1 MRSEKPYKHNYTYL
15 LISIMAKRKTYII
28 LLILALLSK
37 TVYGQ
42 ERITLS
48 PNAPLC
54 NSITL
59 LKTLSKEI
67 PADSLVAWIRQGGTQ
82 VVLCQVDSC
91 GRFLDFVRFSV
102 SKKTPEFIIENRE
115 TIKQILMNHKP
126 QFVLPCEFTCIT
138 DKDKEIE
145 LQKQCIAESYEE
157 KGFIHLGIPIFY
169 VFFPSMLR
177 DIENEEAIS
186 CKRLSAEEY
195 LEKLYTKYTPE
206 YY

>member
-1 MRSEKPYKHNYTYL
+1 MANKIRHIVFLIIVL
-15 LISIMAKRKTYII
+15 LPNTIN
-28 LLILALLSK
+28 
-37 TVYGQ
+37 GQ

-59 LKTLSKEI
+59 LKTLYKEI
-67 PADSLVAWIRQGGTQ
+67 PADSLVAWIRQRGTQ

-91 GRFLDFVRFSV
+91 GRFLDFVKFSP
-102 SKKTPEFIIENRE
+102 SRKTPKFIMENGE
-115 TIKQILMNHKP
+115 TIKQILKNHKP

-145 LQKQCIAESYEE
+145 LQKQCIAESYKE
-157 KGFIHLGIPIFY
+157 KGFIYLGIPIFY

-186 CKRLSAEEY
+186 CKKLSAEEC

>member
-1 MRSEKPYKHNYTYL
+1 MANKIRYIVF
-15 LISIMAKRKTYII
+15 LIIVS
-28 LLILALLSK
+28 LSN
-37 TVYGQ
+37 TINGQ

-67 PADSLVAWIRQGGTQ
+67 PADSLVAWIRQRGTQ

-91 GRFLDFVRFSV
+91 GRFLDFVGFSDFR
-102 SKKTPEFIIENRE
+102 KTPGFIIENGE
-115 TIKQILMNHKP
+115 TIKQIIMNHKP
-126 QFVLPCEFTCIT
+126 QFVLPCEFTYIT
-138 DKDKEIE
+138 DRDKEIE
-145 LQKQCIAESYEE
+145 LQKQCIAESYKK
-157 KGFIHLGIPIFY
+157 KGFINLGIPIFY

-177 DIENEEAIS
+177 EIENEEATS
-186 CKRLSAEEY
+186 CKKLSAEEC

>member
-1 MRSEKPYKHNYTYL
+1 MYYDFQLNENGDILFKQSDRSDSFLQFDFFVAKTNGLVFDFYVDTYEQREYLQDLKP
-15 LISIMAKRKTYII
+15 
-28 LLILALLSK
+28 
-37 TVYGQ
+37 G
-42 ERITLS
+42 
-48 PNAPLC
+48 
-54 NSITL
+54 
-59 LKTLSKEI
+59 
-67 PADSLVAWIRQGGTQ
+67 
-82 VVLCQVDSC
+82 
-91 GRFLDFVRFSV
+91 FVF
-102 SKKTPEFIIENRE
+102 EF
-115 TIKQILMNHKP
+115 
-126 QFVLPCEFTCIT
+126 CIDNP

>member
-1 MRSEKPYKHNYTYL
+1 MTGNAQFL
-15 LISIMAKRKTYII
+15 LF
-28 LLILALLSK
+28 
-37 TVYGQ
+37 
-42 ERITLS
+42 
-48 PNAPLC
+48 
-54 NSITL
+54 
-59 LKTLSKEI
+59 
-67 PADSLVAWIRQGGTQ
+67 WI
-82 VVLCQVDSC
+82 
-91 GRFLDFVRFSV
+91 
-102 SKKTPEFIIENRE
+102 
-115 TIKQILMNHKP
+115 H
-126 QFVLPCEFTCIT
+126 
-138 DKDKEIE
+138 KEIE

>member
-1 MRSEKPYKHNYTYL
+1 MANKIRYIVF
-15 LISIMAKRKTYII
+15 LIIVS
-28 LLILALLSK
+28 LSN
-37 TVYGQ
+37 TINGQ

-91 GRFLDFVRFSV
+91 GRLMDIVRFRTFRN
-102 SKKTPEFIIENRE
+102 TPKFLFENGE

-126 QFVLPCEFTCIT
+126 QFVLPCEFTYIT
-138 DKDKEIE
+138 DKNKEIE

-157 KGFIHLGIPIFY
+157 NGFINLQIPIFY
-169 VFFPSMLR
+169 IFFPLMLR

>member
-28 LLILALLSK
+28 LLILALLSN

-91 GRFLDFVRFSV
+91 GRF
-102 SKKTPEFIIENRE
+102 
-115 TIKQILMNHKP
+115 
-126 QFVLPCEFTCIT
+126 
-138 DKDKEIE
+138 
-145 LQKQCIAESYEE
+145 
-157 KGFIHLGIPIFY
+157 
-169 VFFPSMLR
+169 
-177 DIENEEAIS
+177 
-186 CKRLSAEEY
+186 
-195 LEKLYTKYTPE
+195 
-206 YY
+206 

>member
-1 MRSEKPYKHNYTYL
+1 MANKIRYIVF
-15 LISIMAKRKTYII
+15 LIIVS
-28 LLILALLSK
+28 LSN
-37 TVYGQ
+37 TINGQ

-126 QFVLPCEFTCIT
+126 QFVLPCEFTYIT
-138 DKDKEIE
+138 DKNKEIE

-157 KGFIHLGIPIFY
+157 NGFINLQIPIFY
-169 VFFPSMLR
+169 IFFPLMLS
-177 DIENEEAIS
+177 DIEKGGKTANKI
-186 CKRLSAEEY
+186 LSAEEC
-195 LEKLYTKYTPE
+195 LEILYTEYMPE